1 MEYGPNW
8 SRVQL
13 KTSAKEVFRR
23 NYGSCVLAGVIL
35 SLLSGAVSIVQKR
48 QTDQYYIEWG
58 VVISIGLIALL
69 VEILVLNVFMVG
81 GCRFFVENR
90 DYNAP
95 VSKVL
100 FGFQGG
106 HYGNVVWVM
115 FLMGLK
121 IVLWTLLFIIPGII
135 KTYEYMMVPYIL
147 AEQPDIDQADAFA
160 ISRQL
165 MMNQKFDAFVLHLS
179 FIGWELLAVFTCG
192 IVGIFWSIPYYYAT
206 EAELYAVLRNAWLQS
221 QNPGDGQ
228 GMQGENL

>member
-106 HYGNVVWVM
+106 HYGMWY
-115 FLMGLK
+115 G
-121 IVLWTLLFIIPGII
+121 
-135 KTYEYMMVPYIL
+135 
-147 AEQPDIDQADAFA
+147 
-160 ISRQL
+160 
-165 MMNQKFDAFVLHLS
+165 
-179 FIGWELLAVFTCG
+179 
-192 IVGIFWSIPYYYAT
+192 
-206 EAELYAVLRNAWLQS
+206 
-221 QNPGDGQ
+221 
-228 GMQGENL
+228 

>member
-1 MEYGPNW
+1 MEQGAVENKRKRSLPEKLW
-8 SRVQL
+8 LMCSCRCDFV
-13 KTSAKEVFRR
+13 AAFRR
-23 NYGSCVLAGVIL
+23 CKYSTEEADRPIL
-35 SLLSGAVSIVQKR
+35 YR
-48 QTDQYYIEWG
+48 MG

-95 VSKVL
+95 VSKIL

-135 KTYEYMMVPYIL
+135 KAYEYMMVPYIL

-179 FIGWELLAVFTCG
+179 FIGWDLLAVFTCG

-206 EAELYAVLRNAWLQS
+206 EAELYAVLRNAWLQR

>member
-69 VEILVLNVFMVG
+69 VEILVLNVF
-81 GCRFFVENR
+81 
-90 DYNAP
+90 
-95 VSKVL
+95 KVL

-179 FIGWELLAVFTCG
+179 FIGWDLLAVFTCG

-206 EAELYAVLRNAWLQS
+206 EAELYAVLRNAWLQRK
-221 QNPGDGQ
+221 NPGDGQ